1 MLTLRRP
8 QFESRIEIMPLI
20 DVVFLLLTFFIYAMV
35 LMIRAEIVPMQL
47 KEFESGSPA
56 EIPPAVTV
64 SIDHSGSLFINR
76 ETVEMDQIVPRLQE
90 MTRDDPSTM
99 IYLAAEEH
107 GTTDRLPIFLELY
120 DKLALAGLNIKLVGK
135 PSP

>member
-1 MLTLRRP
+1 MLTLRRS
-8 QFESRIEIMPLI
+8 QHESRIEIMPLI

-35 LMIRAEIVPMQL
+35 LMVRAEIVPMQL

-56 EIPPAVTV
+56 KIPLAITV
-64 SIDHSGSLFINR
+64 SIDHSGMLFINR
-76 ETVEMDQIVPRLQE
+76 ETVEMDQIVLRLQE
-90 MTRDDPSTM
+90 IKKDDPDTV

-120 DKLALAGLNIKLVGK
+120 DKLSLAGLDIKLVGR

>member
-1 MLTLRRP
+1 
-8 QFESRIEIMPLI
+8 
-20 DVVFLLLTFFIYAMV
+20 VVFLLLTFFIYAMV
-35 LMIRAEIVPMQL
+35 LMIRAEVVPMQL
-47 KEFESGSPA
+47 KEFESGVPA
-56 EIPPAVTV
+56 EIPPAVTI
-64 SIDHSGSLFINR
+64 SIDHSGNLFINR

-107 GTTDRLPIFLELY
+107 GTTDRLPTFLELY
-120 DKLALAGLNIKLVGK
+120 DKLALAGLKIKLVGK

>member
-1 MLTLRRP
+1 
-8 QFESRIEIMPLI
+8 MPLI

-35 LMIRAEIVPMQL
+35 LMVRAEIVPTDL
-47 KEFESGSPA
+47 HRFVSGETA
-56 EIPPAVTV
+56 KVPPAVTV

-76 ETVEMDQIVPRLQE
+76 EPVEMDQIIMRLQAFKTE
-90 MTRDDPSTM
+90 DPATV

-107 GTTDRLPIFLELY
+107 GTTDRLPIFLDIWE
-120 DKLALAGLNIKLVGK
+120 KLKLEGFDIKLVGK

>member
-8 QFESRIEIMPLI
+8 QHESRIEIMPLI

-35 LMIRAEIVPMQL
+35 LMVRAEIVPMQL

-56 EIPPAVTV
+56 KIPPAVTV
-64 SIDHSGSLFINR
+64 SIDHSGMLFINR
-76 ETVEMDQIVPRLQE
+76 ETVEMDQIILRLQE
-90 MTRDDPSTM
+90 MKQDDPSTI
-99 IYLAAEEH
+99 IYLAAEEQ

-120 DKLALAGLNIKLVGK
+120 DKLSLAGLDIKLVGK